1 MAEVSLNELTEYQMR
16 FVDEYMKTGDKMK
29 SLRAAGYAG
38 KGKYSTMTSM
48 ANRIYKTPKV
58 FNEIERRRKMLRS
71 KNIVDAQA
79 IVERLTQMFNGDLTS
94 EMVLKN
100 GQTVDVPINFKNQI
114 EAAKVLVNILGIQ
127 AQMQKDPEEKAE
139 MKQMAD
145 ELKEL
150 TKTFLSQ
157 RQDQKKS
164 IADKK
169 NSEDADV
176 NED

>member
-1 MAEVSLNELTEYQMR
+1 
-16 FVDEYMKTGDKMK
+16 
-29 SLRAAGYAG
+29 
-38 KGKYSTMTSM
+38 
-48 ANRIYKTPKV
+48 
-58 FNEIERRRKMLRS
+58 
-71 KNIVDAQA
+71 
-79 IVERLTQMFNGDLTS
+79 MFNGDLTS

-100 GQTVDVPINFKNQI
+100 GQIVDVPINFKNQI